1 MGKFSKLISR
11 LVTSLPWRKQHSC
24 VLKKVQRLN
33 GIMSSFSMDKF
44 SFLIL
49 KPSSSKSEISFLL
62 KPWMQL
68 WKSDSKDFSHP

>member
-11 LVTSLPWRKQHSC
+11 LAASLPWRKQHSF
-24 VLKKVQRLN
+24 VLKKAQRLN
-33 GIMSSFSMDKF
+33 GIMSSFSKDKF

-49 KPSSSKSEISFLL
+49 KPTSSKSGISSHL
-62 KPWMQL
+62 KPWMWL